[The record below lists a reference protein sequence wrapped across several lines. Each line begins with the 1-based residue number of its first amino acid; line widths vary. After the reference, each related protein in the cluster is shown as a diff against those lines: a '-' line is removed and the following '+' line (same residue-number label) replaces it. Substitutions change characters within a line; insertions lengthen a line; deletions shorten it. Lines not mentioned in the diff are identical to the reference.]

1 LNAKDIRWYHNEE
14 EIKFNKRPLGVI
26 YLSAVYH
33 CVPANTKMDTL
44 DINVRI
50 INLILFRL
58 EHVPGGRK
66 IQRRKVNVS
75 LYLVHATLVNEMSGL
90 LALNI

>member
-1 LNAKDIRWYHNEE
+1 
-14 EIKFNKRPLGVI
+14 
-26 YLSAVYH
+26 
-33 CVPANTKMDTL
+33 MDTL

>member
-1 LNAKDIRWYHNEE
+1 
-14 EIKFNKRPLGVI
+14 
-26 YLSAVYH
+26 
-33 CVPANTKMDTL
+33 MDTL

-50 INLILFRL
+50 IDLIIIRL
-58 EHVPGGRK
+58 GHVLGGRK

-75 LYLVHATLVNEMSGL
+75 LYLVHATSVNEMSGL